1 MVLTPLNYL
10 ILLPLMYLVVAYIS
24 IFKMRIMMPKL
35 LRVIMGLLL
44 IIVVATSLVYYPAS
58 TWWVFVVLILLIG
71 NVEITAFKH
80 SKNDEKGVRI
90 LNMMS
95 LFILVIYIVLVAVF
109 I

>member
-1 MVLTPLNYL
+1 MLAYL
-10 ILLPLMYLVVAYIS
+10 ILLPFMYLVVAYIS

>member
-1 MVLTPLNYL
+1 MLAYL

-44 IIVVATSLVYYPAS
+44 IIVVGTSLVYYPAEA
-58 TWWVFVVLILLIG
+58 WWVFVVLILLIG
-71 NVEITAFKH
+71 NIEITAFKH

-95 LFILVIYIVLVAVF
+95 LFILIIYIVLASIF

>member
-1 MVLTPLNYL
+1 MLAYL

-35 LRVIMGLLL
+35 LRVIIGLLL
-44 IIVVATSLVYYPAS
+44 IIVVGTSLVYYPAE
-58 TWWVFVVLILLIG
+58 TCWVFVVLILLIG

>member
-1 MVLTPLNYL
+1 MLAYL
-10 ILLPLMYLVVAYIS
+10 ILLPLMYLIVAYIS

-44 IIVVATSLVYYPAS
+44 IIVVATSLVYYPAE

-95 LFILVIYIVLVAVF
+95 LFILVIYIVLVSVF

>member
-1 MVLTPLNYL
+1 MLAYL

-44 IIVVATSLVYYPAS
+44 IIVVATSLVYYPAE
-58 TWWVFVVLILLIG
+58 TWWVFAVLILLIG

>member
-1 MVLTPLNYL
+1 MLAYL

-71 NVEITAFKH
+71 NV
-80 SKNDEKGVRI
+80 
-90 LNMMS
+90 
-95 LFILVIYIVLVAVF
+95 
-109 I
+109 

>member
-1 MVLTPLNYL
+1 MLAYL

-58 TWWVFVVLILLIG
+58 TWWVFVALILLIG

>member
-1 MVLTPLNYL
+1 MLAYL
-10 ILLPLMYLVVAYIS
+10 ILLPLMYLFVAYIS

-44 IIVVATSLVYYPAS
+44 IIVVATSLVYYPVE

>member
-1 MVLTPLNYL
+1 MLAYL

-58 TWWVFVVLILLIG
+58 TWRVFVVLILLIG

>member
-1 MVLTPLNYL
+1 MLAYL

-44 IIVVATSLVYYPAS
+44 IIVVATSLVYYPVE

>member
-1 MVLTPLNYL
+1 MLAYL

-44 IIVVATSLVYYPAS
+44 IIVVATSLVYYPAE

-80 SKNDEKGVRI
+80 LKNDEKGVRI

>member
-1 MVLTPLNYL
+1 MLAYL

-58 TWWVFVVLILLIG
+58 TWGVFVVLILLIG